1 MADEELII
9 PEKPKS
15 IGLLT
20 NNDILFGSPI
30 PAIDKLK
37 IVSPDEYEDI
47 IREWIAG
54 YCMTKYIG
62 VRKVGGAN
70 DKGRDVI
77 AFLNS
82 ANDYDNYQCKHY
94 DHPLAPSDIWKELGK
109 LCYYTF
115 DGSYKL
121 PQQYFFVA
129 PQGVG
134 PKLSDYLQKPNDLKA
149 ELIKEWDSKCKN
161 GISDKLE
168 IELTTEL
175 LTYINTIDFSI
186 FKALD
191 PQEFIEQHQQT
202 NYYAARFG
210 GGLKRREKPVVNAMS
225 EREMLLRYVEQLFE
239 AYSDHLK
246 TEVQTITE
254 LNSHTELFEHFNRQR
269 ECFYW
274 AEALNEF
281 SRDSL
286 PTGNNCFSDLK
297 EEIFHGV
304 VDISNQKHSSGYEN
318 IKKTTATA
326 VALNIQS
333 NALLSVSK
341 TQDKIGICHHLAN
354 ENKLTWVKS

>member
-1 MADEELII
+1 MSNEELIL
-9 PEKPKS
+9 PETPKS

-20 NNDILFGSPI
+20 NQDILFGTPI

-37 IVSPDEYEDI
+37 IVSPNEYEDI

-54 YCMTKYIG
+54 YCQKKYVG

-70 DKGRDVI
+70 DKGRDVV
-77 AFLNS
+77 AFINE

-94 DHPLAPSDIWKELGK
+94 DHPLAPSDVWKELGK

-121 PQQYFFVA
+121 PQKYFFVA

-134 PKLSDYLQKPNDLKA
+134 PKLSDYLQKPTDLKTH
-149 ELIKEWDSKCKN
+149 LIKEWESKCKN
-161 GISDKLE
+161 GISDKVE
-168 IELTTEL
+168 IELSVEL
-175 LTYINTIDFSI
+175 LAHINSIDFSI
-186 FKALD
+186 FKFLD

-210 GGLKRREKPVVNAMS
+210 GGLKKRDKPIFDKINEA
-225 EREMLLRYVEQLFE
+225 EMLLRYVEQLFE

-246 TEVQTITE
+246 TNVQTISE
-254 LNSHTELFEHFNRQR
+254 LNIHTELFNHFNRQR

-286 PTGNNCFSDLK
+286 PTGNTCFAELK
-297 EEIFHGV
+297 EEIFHSV
-304 VDISNQKHSSGYEN
+304 VDISNQAHTTGYEN
-318 IKKTTATA
+318 IKKTTAIA

>member
-1 MADEELII
+1 MADEELKQ
-9 PEKPKS
+9 PDKPKS

-37 IVSPDEYEDI
+37 IVSPSEYEDI

-54 YCMTKYIG
+54 YCQKKYVG

-70 DKGRDVI
+70 DKGRDVV
-77 AFLNS
+77 AFINE
-82 ANDYDNYQCKHY
+82 AGDYDNYQCKHY
-94 DHPLAPSDIWKELGK
+94 DHPLAPSDVWKELGK

-121 PQQYFFVA
+121 PKKYYFVA

-134 PKLSDYLQKPNDLKA
+134 PKLSDYLQNPTELKA
-149 ELIKEWDSKCKN
+149 ELIKEWDRKCKN
-161 GISDKLE
+161 GISDKVE
-168 IELTTEL
+168 IELSDEF
-175 LTYINTIDFSI
+175 LTHINSIDFTI
-186 FKALD
+186 FKFLD

-210 GGLKRREKPVVNAMS
+210 GGLKRRTNPPISSIEES
-225 EREMLLRYVEQLFE
+225 EITIRYVEQLFE

-246 TEVQTITE
+246 VDLSKVSDLTPH
-254 LNSHTELFEHFNRQR
+254 SELFQHFNRQR

-286 PTGNNCFSDLK
+286 PTGNTSFEELK

-304 VDISNQKHSSGYEN
+304 VDISTQSHSNGYEN
-318 IKKTTATA
+318 VKKTTATA
-326 VALNIQS
+326 ASLSIQS
-333 NALLSVSK
+333 NALISVSK
-341 TQDKIGICHHLAN
+341 MQDKIGICHHLAN
-354 ENKLTWVKS
+354 ENKLIWVK

>member
-1 MADEELII
+1 LADEELIQ
-9 PEKPKS
+9 PESPKS

-30 PAIDKLK
+30 PAINKLK
-37 IVSPDEYEDI
+37 IVSPNEYEDI

-54 YCMTKYIG
+54 YCQKKYVG
-62 VRKVGGAN
+62 VIKVGGAN

-77 AFLNS
+77 AFINE

-121 PQQYFFVA
+121 PRKYFFVA
-129 PQGVG
+129 PHGVG
-134 PKLSDYLQKPNDLKA
+134 PKLSDYLQKPSELKT
-149 ELIKEWDSKCKN
+149 ELIKEWDSKCKI
-161 GISDKLE
+161 GISDKVEVQLSA
-168 IELTTEL
+168 EL
-175 LTYINTIDFSI
+175 LAHINSIDFSI
-186 FKALD
+186 LKFLD

-210 GGLKRREKPVVNAMS
+210 GGLKKRIKPVVDVMS
-225 EREMLLRYVEQLFE
+225 ETEMLLRYVEQLFE

-246 TEVQTITE
+246 TNVQTISE
-254 LNSHTELFEHFNRQR
+254 LNTHTELFDHFNRQR

-286 PTGNNCFSDLK
+286 PTGNTCFADLK

-304 VDISNQKHSSGYEN
+304 IDISNKEHSSGYEN
-318 IKKTTATA
+318 VKKTTATA

-354 ENKLTWVKS
+354 ENKLKWVKP

>member
-1 MADEELII
+1 MTDEELIQ
-9 PEKPKS
+9 PERPKS

-54 YCMTKYIG
+54 YCEKKYVG

-77 AFLNS
+77 AFINEIH
-82 ANDYDNYQCKHY
+82 DYDNYQCKHY

-121 PQQYFFVA
+121 PRKYFFVA
-129 PQGVG
+129 PLGVG
-134 PKLSDYLQKPNDLKA
+134 PKLSDYLQKPSELKT
-149 ELIKEWDSKCKN
+149 ELIKDWDSKCKT
-161 GISDKLE
+161 GISDKVE
-168 IELTTEL
+168 VELSAEL
-175 LTYINTIDFSI
+175 LAHINSIDFSI
-186 FKALD
+186 FKFLD
-191 PQEFIEQHQQT
+191 PQEFIEQHKQT

-210 GGLKRREKPVVNAMS
+210 GGLKRREKPVPKAFNEA
-225 EREMLLRYVEQLFE
+225 EMLLRYVEQLFE
-239 AYSDHLK
+239 AYSDYLK
-246 TEVQTITE
+246 SNVQTISE
-254 LNSHTELFEHFNRQR
+254 LNSYTELFEHFNRQR

-286 PTGNNCFSDLK
+286 PTGNTCFAELK
-297 EEIFHGV
+297 EEIFYGV
-304 VDISNQKHSSGYEN
+304 VDVSNQEHSSGYEN
-318 IKKTTATA
+318 VKKTTTTA
-326 VALNIQS
+326 GALNLHS
-333 NALLSVSK
+333 NALLSYAQ

-354 ENKLTWVKS
+354 ENKLKWVKP